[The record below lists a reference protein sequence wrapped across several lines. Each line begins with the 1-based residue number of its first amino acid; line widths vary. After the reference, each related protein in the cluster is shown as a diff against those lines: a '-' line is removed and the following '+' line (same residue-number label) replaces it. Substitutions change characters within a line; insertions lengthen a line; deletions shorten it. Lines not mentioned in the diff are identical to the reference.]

1 MGSIASQRFASTF
14 PDDVDF
20 FVAVDILIY
29 DDYDLNFVI
38 DKYPKIFQKTYEAQ
52 SRLDEEPPSY
62 TMEEIKQKWYLG
74 TKKSV
79 ALESVPYLAKRGILP
94 SKSDQSKFY
103 YSRDSRLKYIL
114 FHPEDKKFT
123 EALIRRLKCPTLFI
137 KAVDSP
143 YATDPFSMEMCE
155 IIEKSNPQFESHYVP
170 GTHHVHL
177 NNPEIVA
184 PLILNFFK
192 QYNITH

>member
-38 DKYPKIFQKTYEAQ
+38 DKYPKIFQRTLEAQ
-52 SRLDEEPPSY
+52 FRLDREPPSY
-62 TMEEIKQKWYLG
+62 TMEEIKQKWFLG
-74 TKKSV
+74 TRKSV
-79 ALESVPYLAKRGILP
+79 ALESVPYLANRGTLA
-94 SKSDQSKFY
+94 SKADPNKY
-103 YSRDSRLKYIL
+103 YFSRDSRLKYIL

-123 EALIRRLKCPTLFI
+123 EALIRRLKCPTLFV

-143 YATDPFSMEMCE
+143 YATDEFSMEMCN
-155 IIEKSNPQFESHYVP
+155 IIERSNPNFESRFVP

-184 PLILNFFK
+184 PLILDFFK
-192 QYNITH
+192 KHNIPH